1 MTFWGVKVI
10 ADVIPRSIRGTE
22 RYVIKA
28 TRCNWESLRK
38 DYFNCSVCLA
48 IMFANWYFSLGLNKV
63 WQDEREIN
71 NQMKL
76 WLPEGKPKSI
86 IFPLI
91 FIQIGFPVGVSTHK
105 GVLPP
110 ILRLNH
116 YKAVKNTTPETRVSI
131 PQNSPWKGENKVE
144 PKKKVV
150 HFLFIT
156 QGIDPLRKYHRNNPR
171 MSTQKSGTGLPMI
184 KMDNFNLPLVALPHW
199 LDKQIL
205 VKETI
210 CVFLEE

>member
-144 PKKKVV
+144 PKKKWSISC
-150 HFLFIT
+150 LSPKELI
-156 QGIDPLRKYHRNNPR
+156 LWE
-171 MSTQKSGTGLPMI
+171 STT
-184 KMDNFNLPLVALPHW
+184 
-199 LDKQIL
+199 
-205 VKETI
+205 ETI
-210 CVFLEE
+210 PEWAPKNLAQAYQWSKWIILIFPSWLCHIGWTNRSWSKKPFVSS